1 MDRAVARSGG
11 RVVRTEVGDRYVSEG
26 MRTEGATLGGE
37 SSGHIICAD
46 LGPSGDGLGAALR
59 VLRSMHAGG
68 EPLSVLRRVLTKFP
82 QRTGALRVAE
92 KRPLA
97 QCIQLSATM
106 KRLEEQLGQDGRLLV
121 RYSGT
126 EPKLR
131 LLVEGPTI
139 DIVASAYD
147 RLEKAARIDL
157 GS

>member
-1 MDRAVARSGG
+1 
-11 RVVRTEVGDRYVSEG
+11 
-26 MRTEGATLGGE
+26 
-37 SSGHIICAD
+37 
-46 LGPSGDGLGAALR
+46 
-59 VLRSMHAGG
+59 
-68 EPLSVLRRVLTKFP
+68 
-82 QRTGALRVAE
+82 
-92 KRPLA
+92 
-97 QCIQLSATM
+97 M